1 MAYDWLKGVA
11 DEYDTIVIGS
21 GLGGLT
27 GANVLAKAG
36 HRVLLLEHHYQFGGL
51 ATWFTR
57 KGGHIF
63 DISLH
68 GFPSGM
74 IKSCRK
80 YWTKEIA
87 DSIVQLRD
95 IRFVNPQMDVW
106 TTFTRDDYTRVL
118 VEQFRIERP
127 KVEEFF
133 AYLRSMNYYDNN
145 PETTR
150 ELFNRFFP
158 GRDDVH
164 RLLME
169 PIAYANGSTLDDPAI
184 TYGIVFSNF
193 MGAGVYTFRGGSDLL
208 IEKMVEELKR
218 NGVECRKRV
227 LVDRILVEERDGR
240 KVAAGIVAKNGRVIR
255 AKAILSN
262 ANIKNTIF
270 RLAGE
275 DAFPP
280 EFVEAAR
287 AVRINSS
294 SCQVYLGI
302 RKGESIPHIGDLVFT
317 SDAPMFS
324 SEELTDFHTSS
335 RTFSVYYPDTRPGSD
350 RYTVVVSL
358 NGRYPD
364 WSKLT
369 ESEYANHKNRLIEES
384 IVALERFIPG
394 VRTKIDWTE
403 AATPRTI
410 ERYTTH
416 LGGTSFGT
424 KFEGL
429 KVSMD
434 LSDKLPGL
442 YHAGSV
448 GIIMSGWLG
457 TINYGV
463 ITANKIDKFLFA
475 EKQRAA
481 PVAAASLTPANPLM
495 PSVTDLIPHRPPF
508 LFVDEIVSEGP
519 DTLVARRTWRADE
532 DFYRGHYPGAP
543 ITPGVLLCEAV
554 FQTGALFMARQAQA
568 AGTGSASG
576 VPLLAKISD
585 VRFRNPVYP
594 GDTITIEVKRK
605 EVLGGFTMMSG
616 TVKAGEKRILT
627 VEFAVAWKTP
637 EGSAPKAP

>member
-11 DEYDTIVIGS
+11 DEYDVIVIGS

-68 GFPSGM
+68 GFPVGM

-80 YWTKEIA
+80 YWTQEIA
-87 DSIVQLRD
+87 DSIVQLKD

-106 TTFTRDDYTRVL
+106 TTFTRTDYTRVL
-118 VEQFRIERP
+118 VEQFGLDRTH
-127 KVEEFF
+127 VEKFYD
-133 AYLRSMNYYDNN
+133 YLRGMNFYDNN
-145 PETTR
+145 PETTG
-150 ELFNRFFP
+150 EMLERFFP
-158 GRDDVH
+158 GRDDVK

-184 TYGIVFSNF
+184 TFGIVFSNF
-193 MGAGVYTFRGGSDLL
+193 MGSGVYTFRGGSDLL
-208 IEKMVEELKR
+208 IEKMVAELKK
-218 NGVECRKRV
+218 NGVEIRKKV
-227 LVDRILVEERDGR
+227 LVEKILVEERDGR
-240 KVAAGIVAKNGRVIR
+240 KVACGIVASSGRVIR
-255 AKAILSN
+255 AKAVLSN
-262 ANIKNTIF
+262 ANIKNTVF

-275 DAFPP
+275 ENFPAD
-280 EFVEAAR
+280 FVAAAK

-317 SDAPMFS
+317 SEAKKFTS
-324 SEELTDFHTSS
+324 TELTDFHTTS

-350 RYTVVVSL
+350 RYTVVVSI
-358 NGRYPD
+358 NGQYPD
-364 WSKLT
+364 WKTL
-369 ESEYANHKNRLIEES
+369 SEEDYEKHKQRLIEES
-384 IVALERFIPG
+384 VVALEKYIPG
-394 VRTKIDWTE
+394 VRAKIDWLE

-416 LGGTSFGT
+416 FGGTSFGT

-429 KVSMD
+429 KVSME
-434 LSDKLPGL
+434 LSEKLPGL

-463 ITANKIDKFLFA
+463 ITANKIDKALFA
-475 EKQRAA
+475 LKQ
-481 PVAAASLTPANPLM
+481 PV
-495 PSVTDLIPHRPPF
+495 
-508 LFVDEIVSEGP
+508 
-519 DTLVARRTWRADE
+519 
-532 DFYRGHYPGAP
+532 
-543 ITPGVLLCEAV
+543 
-554 FQTGALFMARQAQA
+554 
-568 AGTGSASG
+568 SA
-576 VPLLAKISD
+576 
-585 VRFRNPVYP
+585 
-594 GDTITIEVKRK
+594 
-605 EVLGGFTMMSG
+605 
-616 TVKAGEKRILT
+616 
-627 VEFAVAWKTP
+627 
-637 EGSAPKAP
+637 

>member
-1 MAYDWLKGVA
+1 MAYDWLKGIS
-11 DEYDTIVIGS
+11 DDYDVIVIGS

-87 DSIVQLRD
+87 DSIVQLKD

-106 TTFTRDDYTRVL
+106 TTFTREDYTRVL
-118 VEQFRIERP
+118 VEQFRLPRET
-127 KVEEFF
+127 VESFYD
-133 AYLRSMNYYDNN
+133 YLRSMNYYDNN
-145 PETTR
+145 PETTGQ
-150 ELFNRFFP
+150 LFNRFFP
-158 GRDDVH
+158 GRPDVH

-193 MGAGVYTFRGGSDLL
+193 MGSGVFTFRGGSDLL
-208 IEKMVEELKR
+208 IEKMVAELKR

-227 LVDRILVEERDGR
+227 LVERILVEERDGR
-240 KVAAGIVAKNGRVIR
+240 KVVAGVVAKGGRVVR
-255 AKAILSN
+255 ARAVLSN

-270 RLAGE
+270 ALAGE
-275 DAFPP
+275 ANFPVD
-280 EFVEAAR
+280 FVEAAR

-294 SCQVYLGI
+294 SCQVYFGI

-317 SDAPMFS
+317 SAALQFS
-324 SEELTDFHTSS
+324 SEELTDFHTTS
-335 RTFSVYYPDTRPGSD
+335 RTFSVYYPDTRPGSE
-350 RYTVVVSL
+350 RYTIVASL

-364 WSKLT
+364 WKKL
-369 ESEYANHKNRLIEES
+369 SEEDYELHKRRLIEES
-384 IVALERFIPG
+384 LMALERFIPG
-394 VRTKIDWTE
+394 VREKIDWTE

-416 LGGTSFGT
+416 VGGTSFGT

-429 KVSMD
+429 KVSME

-463 ITANKIDKFLFA
+463 ITSNKIDKYLFGLKA
-475 EKQRAA
+475 AGQPA
-481 PVAAASLTPANPLM
+481 PVAA
-495 PSVTDLIPHRPPF
+495 
-508 LFVDEIVSEGP
+508 G
-519 DTLVARRTWRADE
+519 
-532 DFYRGHYPGAP
+532 
-543 ITPGVLLCEAV
+543 
-554 FQTGALFMARQAQA
+554 
-568 AGTGSASG
+568 
-576 VPLLAKISD
+576 
-585 VRFRNPVYP
+585 
-594 GDTITIEVKRK
+594 
-605 EVLGGFTMMSG
+605 
-616 TVKAGEKRILT
+616 
-627 VEFAVAWKTP
+627 
-637 EGSAPKAP
+637 

>member
-11 DEYDTIVIGS
+11 DEYDVIVIGS

-68 GFPSGM
+68 GFPVGM

-87 DSIVQLRD
+87 DAIVPLKD

-106 TTFTRDDYTRVL
+106 TTFTREDYTRVL
-118 VEQFRIERP
+118 VEKFGLDRAQ
-127 KVEEFF
+127 VEGFYV
-133 AYLRSMNYYDNN
+133 YLRGMNFYDNN
-145 PETTR
+145 PETTGQML
-150 ELFNRFFP
+150 ERFFP
-158 GRDDVH
+158 GRDDVK
-164 RLLME
+164 RLLLE

-208 IEKMVEELKR
+208 IEKMIAELKR
-218 NGVECRKRV
+218 NGVEVRKKV
-227 LVDRILVEERDGR
+227 LVEKVLVEERGGQ
-240 KVAAGIVAKNGRVIR
+240 KVACGIVAGNGRVIR
-255 AKAILSN
+255 AKAVLSN
-262 ANIKNTIF
+262 ANIMNTVF
-270 RLAGE
+270 RLGKE
-275 DAFPP
+275 ENFPA
-280 EFVEAAR
+280 EYVAAAR

-317 SDAPMFS
+317 SENPKFS
-324 SEELTDFHTSS
+324 SAELTDFHTTS
-335 RTFSVYYPDTRPGSD
+335 RTFSVYYPETRPGSD

-358 NGRYPD
+358 NGLYGD
-364 WSKLT
+364 WKKLSD
-369 ESEYANHKNRLIEES
+369 EDYEREKQRLIEES
-384 IVALERFIPG
+384 LHALERFIPG
-394 VRTKIDWTE
+394 VRAKIDWME

-416 LGGTSFGT
+416 MAGTSFGT

-434 LSDKLPGL
+434 LSEKLPGL

-463 ITANKIDKFLFA
+463 IVANKIDKALFVQ
-475 EKQRAA
+475 KQSAPAARAA
-481 PVAAASLTPANPLM
+481 S
-495 PSVTDLIPHRPPF
+495 
-508 LFVDEIVSEGP
+508 
-519 DTLVARRTWRADE
+519 
-532 DFYRGHYPGAP
+532 
-543 ITPGVLLCEAV
+543 
-554 FQTGALFMARQAQA
+554 
-568 AGTGSASG
+568 
-576 VPLLAKISD
+576 
-585 VRFRNPVYP
+585 
-594 GDTITIEVKRK
+594 
-605 EVLGGFTMMSG
+605 
-616 TVKAGEKRILT
+616 
-627 VEFAVAWKTP
+627 
-637 EGSAPKAP
+637 

>member
-11 DEYDTIVIGS
+11 DEYDVIVIGS

-68 GFPSGM
+68 GFPVGM
-74 IKSCRK
+74 VKSCRK

-87 DSIVQLRD
+87 DAIVPLKD

-106 TTFTRDDYTRVL
+106 TTFTREDYTRVL
-118 VEQFRIERP
+118 VEKFHLDP
-127 KVEEFF
+127 ALVEKF
-133 AYLRSMNYYDNN
+133 YDHLRAMNFYDHN
-145 PETTR
+145 PETTGAMF
-150 ELFNRFFP
+150 ERFFP
-158 GRDDVH
+158 GRGDVH

-169 PIAYANGSTLDDPAI
+169 PIAYANGSTTDDPAI

-193 MGAGVYTFRGGSDLL
+193 MGAGVYTFRGGSDVL
-208 IEKMVEELKR
+208 IEKMVTELKK
-218 NGVECRKRV
+218 NGVECRKKV
-227 LVDRILVEERDGR
+227 LVEKILIEERDGR
-240 KVAAGIVAKNGRVIR
+240 KVAAGIVAKGGRIIR
-255 AKAILSN
+255 AKAVLSN
-262 ANIKNTIF
+262 ASIKNTVL

-275 DAFPP
+275 ESFLPAQADYL
-280 EFVEAAR
+280 AAAQ
-287 AVRINSS
+287 AVRINHS

-317 SDAPMFS
+317 SANPTFS
-324 SEELTDFHTSS
+324 SAELTDFHTTS

-358 NGRYPD
+358 NSNHAD
-364 WSKLT
+364 WTKL
-369 ESEYANHKNRLIEES
+369 SEEDYAREKQRLIDES
-384 IVALERFIPG
+384 VAALERYIPG
-394 VRTKIDWTE
+394 VRAKIDWME

-429 KVSMD
+429 KVSME
-434 LSDKLPGL
+434 LSEKLPGL
-442 YHAGSV
+442 FHVGSV

-463 ITANKIDKFLFA
+463 IVANKIDKHLFGL
-475 EKQRAA
+475 K
-481 PVAAASLTPANPLM
+481 
-495 PSVTDLIPHRPPF
+495 
-508 LFVDEIVSEGP
+508 
-519 DTLVARRTWRADE
+519 
-532 DFYRGHYPGAP
+532 
-543 ITPGVLLCEAV
+543 
-554 FQTGALFMARQAQA
+554 QA
-568 AGTGSASG
+568 AGR
-576 VPLLAKISD
+576 P
-585 VRFRNPVYP
+585 
-594 GDTITIEVKRK
+594 
-605 EVLGGFTMMSG
+605 
-616 TVKAGEKRILT
+616 
-627 VEFAVAWKTP
+627 
-637 EGSAPKAP
+637 AP

>member
-11 DEYDTIVIGS
+11 DEYDVIVIGS

-68 GFPSGM
+68 GFPVGM

-87 DSIVQLRD
+87 DSIVQLKD

-106 TTFTRDDYTRVL
+106 TTFTREDYTRVL
-118 VEQFRIERP
+118 VDNFKLDRAQ
-127 KVEEFF
+127 VEKF
-133 AYLRSMNYYDNN
+133 YDHLRGMNFYDNN
-145 PETTR
+145 PETTGQML
-150 ELFNRFFP
+150 ERFFP
-158 GRDDVH
+158 GRDDVK

-208 IEKMVEELKR
+208 IEKMTGELRR
-218 NGVECRKRV
+218 NGVELRKKV
-227 LVDRILVEERDGR
+227 MVERIFVEERDGR
-240 KVAAGIVAKNGRVIR
+240 KVAAGIVARGGRVIR
-255 AKAILSN
+255 AKAVLSN
-262 ANIKNTIF
+262 ANIKNTVL

-275 DAFPP
+275 ENFPADYVDAT
-280 EFVEAAR
+280 R

-317 SDAPMFS
+317 SENPTFS
-324 SEELTDFHTSS
+324 SHELTHFRTTS
-335 RTFSVYYPDTRPGSD
+335 RTFSVYYPETRPGSD
-350 RYTVVVSL
+350 RYTVVASL
-358 NGRYPD
+358 NGQYGD
-364 WSKLT
+364 WAKLW
-369 ESEYANHKNRLIEES
+369 EEEYAREKQRLIDES
-384 IVALERFIPG
+384 IAALERFIPG
-394 VRTKIDWTE
+394 VRAKIDWME

-410 ERYTTH
+410 EYYTTH
-416 LGGTSFGT
+416 MGGTSFGT

-429 KVSMD
+429 KVSME
-434 LSDKLPGL
+434 LPDKLPGL

-463 ITANKIDKFLFA
+463 IVANRIDK
-475 EKQRAA
+475 
-481 PVAAASLTPANPLM
+481 
-495 PSVTDLIPHRPPF
+495 D
-508 LFVDEIVSEGP
+508 LFV
-519 DTLVARRTWRADE
+519 RRKAAE
-532 DFYRGHYPGAP
+532 
-543 ITPGVLLCEAV
+543 
-554 FQTGALFMARQAQA
+554 A
-568 AGTGSASG
+568 AGT
-576 VPLLAKISD
+576 
-585 VRFRNPVYP
+585 
-594 GDTITIEVKRK
+594 
-605 EVLGGFTMMSG
+605 
-616 TVKAGEKRILT
+616 
-627 VEFAVAWKTP
+627 
-637 EGSAPKAP
+637 

>member
-11 DEYDTIVIGS
+11 DEYDVIVIGS

-36 HRVLLLEHHYQFGGL
+36 HRVLLVEHHYQYGGL

-68 GFPSGM
+68 GFPVGM

-80 YWTKEIA
+80 YWTREIA
-87 DSIVQLRD
+87 DSIVQLKD

-106 TTFTRDDYTRVL
+106 TTFTREDYTRVL
-118 VEQFRIERP
+118 VEQFGLEREH
-127 KVEEFF
+127 VEKFYE
-133 AYLRSMNYYDNN
+133 YLRGMNFYDNN
-145 PETTR
+145 TETTG
-150 ELFNRFFP
+150 EMLERFFP
-158 GRDDVH
+158 GRSDVK

-193 MGAGVYTFRGGSDLL
+193 MGSGVYTFRGGSDLL
-208 IEKMVEELKR
+208 IEKMTDELRK
-218 NGVECRKRV
+218 NGVELRKKV
-227 LVDRILVEERDGR
+227 LVERILVEDRGGT
-240 KVAAGIVAKNGRVIR
+240 KVACGIVAKGGRVIR
-255 AKAILSN
+255 AKAVLSN

-270 RLAGE
+270 RLAGAE
-275 DAFPP
+275 NFSSGY
-280 EFVEAAR
+280 AAAAN

-317 SDAPMFS
+317 SESPKFS
-324 SEELTDFHTSS
+324 STELTNRHTTS

-350 RYTVVVSL
+350 RYTVVASI
-358 NGRYPD
+358 NG
-364 WSKLT
+364 
-369 ESEYANHKNRLIEES
+369 EYADWNGLSDAEYAAEKERLVEES
-384 IVALERFIPG
+384 ITALERYIPG
-394 VRTKIDWTE
+394 VRALIDWKE

-416 LGGTSFGT
+416 FGGTSFGT

-434 LSDKLPGL
+434 LSEQLPGL

-463 ITANKIDKFLFA
+463 ITANKVDRYVCA
-475 EKQRAA
+475 QREGRAA
-481 PVAAASLTPANPLM
+481 
-495 PSVTDLIPHRPPF
+495 
-508 LFVDEIVSEGP
+508 
-519 DTLVARRTWRADE
+519 
-532 DFYRGHYPGAP
+532 
-543 ITPGVLLCEAV
+543 
-554 FQTGALFMARQAQA
+554 
-568 AGTGSASG
+568 
-576 VPLLAKISD
+576 
-585 VRFRNPVYP
+585 
-594 GDTITIEVKRK
+594 
-605 EVLGGFTMMSG
+605 
-616 TVKAGEKRILT
+616 
-627 VEFAVAWKTP
+627 
-637 EGSAPKAP
+637 

>member
-11 DEYDTIVIGS
+11 DEYDVIVIGS

-68 GFPSGM
+68 GFPVGM
-74 IKSCRK
+74 VKSCRK
-80 YWTKEIA
+80 YWTKEISDA
-87 DSIVQLRD
+87 IVPLKD

-106 TTFTRDDYTRVL
+106 TTFTREDYTRVL
-118 VEQFRIERP
+118 VEKFGLERAH
-127 KVEEFF
+127 VEKF
-133 AYLRSMNYYDNN
+133 YDHLRSMNFYDNN
-145 PETTR
+145 SETTGTML
-150 ELFNRFFP
+150 ERFFP
-158 GRDDVH
+158 GRDDVK

-193 MGAGVYTFRGGSDLL
+193 MGSGVYTFRGGSDDL
-208 IEKMVEELKR
+208 IDKMAAELRR
-218 NGVECRKRV
+218 NGVELRKKV
-227 LVDRILVEERDGR
+227 LVERILVEERDGQ
-240 KVAAGIVAKNGRVIR
+240 KVACGVVAGNGRIIR
-255 AKAILSN
+255 AKAVLSN

-270 RLAGE
+270 RLGGE
-275 DAFPP
+275 ANFPADYLA
-280 EFVEAAR
+280 AAR

-317 SDAPMFS
+317 SENPHFS
-324 SEELTDFHTSS
+324 SGELTDFHTTS
-335 RTFSVYYPDTRPGSD
+335 RTFSVYYPETRPGSD

-358 NGRYPD
+358 NGQYGD
-364 WSKLT
+364 WQKLD
-369 ESEYANHKNRLIEES
+369 EAAYAREKQRLIDES
-384 IVALERFIPG
+384 VTALEKYIPG
-394 VRTKIDWTE
+394 VRAKIDWME

-410 ERYTTH
+410 ERYTQH
-416 LGGTSFGT
+416 FSGTSFGT

-434 LSDKLPGL
+434 LPEKLPGL

-463 ITANKIDKFLFA
+463 IVANKIDKALFA
-475 EKQRAA
+475 LKRAA
-481 PVAAASLTPANPLM
+481 PTAA
-495 PSVTDLIPHRPPF
+495 
-508 LFVDEIVSEGP
+508 
-519 DTLVARRTWRADE
+519 
-532 DFYRGHYPGAP
+532 
-543 ITPGVLLCEAV
+543 
-554 FQTGALFMARQAQA
+554 
-568 AGTGSASG
+568 
-576 VPLLAKISD
+576 
-585 VRFRNPVYP
+585 
-594 GDTITIEVKRK
+594 
-605 EVLGGFTMMSG
+605 
-616 TVKAGEKRILT
+616 
-627 VEFAVAWKTP
+627 
-637 EGSAPKAP
+637 

>member
-11 DEYDTIVIGS
+11 DDYDVIVIGS

-87 DSIVQLRD
+87 DAIVQLKD
-95 IRFVNPQMDVW
+95 VRFVNPQMDVW

-118 VEQFRIERP
+118 VEQFQVPRETVER
-127 KVEEFF
+127 FYD
-133 AYLRSMNYYDNN
+133 YLRSMNYYDNN

-150 ELFNRFFP
+150 ELFERFFP
-158 GRDDVH
+158 GRGDVH

-193 MGAGVYTFRGGSDLL
+193 MGSGVFTFRGGSDLL
-208 IEKMVEELKR
+208 IEKMVAELRR

-227 LVDRILVEERDGR
+227 LVERILVEEREGR
-240 KVAAGIVAKNGRVIR
+240 RVVAGIVAKGGRVIR
-255 AKAILSN
+255 ARAVLSN
-262 ANIKNTIF
+262 ASIKNTIL
-270 RLAGE
+270 RLTGE
-275 DAFPP
+275 EQFAPDY
-280 EFVEAAR
+280 VAAAK

-302 RKGESIPHIGDLVFT
+302 RKGETIPHIGDLVFT
-317 SDAPMFS
+317 SSAPTFS
-324 SEELTDFHTSS
+324 SDELTDFHTTS
-335 RTFSVYYPDTRPGSD
+335 RTFSVYYPDTRPGSE
-350 RYTVVVSL
+350 RYTVVASL

-364 WSKLT
+364 WATL
-369 ESEYANHKNRLIEES
+369 SEEDYERHKQRLIEES
-384 IVALERFIPG
+384 LVALERFIPG
-394 VRTKIDWTE
+394 IRERVDWTE

-434 LSDKLPGL
+434 LPDQLPGL
-442 YHAGSV
+442 FHAGSV

-463 ITANKIDKFLFA
+463 IVANRIDKALHA
-475 EKQRAA
+475 EKRAA
-481 PVAAASLTPANPLM
+481 
-495 PSVTDLIPHRPPF
+495 
-508 LFVDEIVSEGP
+508 
-519 DTLVARRTWRADE
+519 
-532 DFYRGHYPGAP
+532 
-543 ITPGVLLCEAV
+543 
-554 FQTGALFMARQAQA
+554 AL
-568 AGTGSASG
+568 
-576 VPLLAKISD
+576 
-585 VRFRNPVYP
+585 
-594 GDTITIEVKRK
+594 
-605 EVLGGFTMMSG
+605 
-616 TVKAGEKRILT
+616 
-627 VEFAVAWKTP
+627 
-637 EGSAPKAP
+637 

>member
-11 DEYDTIVIGS
+11 DDYDVIVVGS

-27 GANVLAKAG
+27 GANVLAKAD
-36 HRVLLLEHHYQFGGL
+36 HRVLLLEHHYQYGGL

-87 DSIVQLRD
+87 ESIVPLKD

-106 TTFTRDDYTRVL
+106 TSFTREDYTRVL
-118 VEQFRIERP
+118 VEQFGLARER
-127 KVEEFF
+127 VEKFYD
-133 AYLRSMNYYDNN
+133 YLRSMNYYDNN

-150 ELFNRFFP
+150 QLFDRFFP

-169 PIAYANGSTLDDPAI
+169 PIAYANGSTWDDPAI

-193 MGAGVYTFRGGSDLL
+193 MGAGVFTFRGGSDLL
-208 IEKMVEELKR
+208 IAKMVAELQR

-227 LVDRILVEERDGR
+227 LVERILVEERDGK
-240 KVAAGIVAKNGRVIR
+240 KVAVGIVAKGGRVIR

-262 ANIKNTIF
+262 ANIKNTVL

-275 DAFPP
+275 ENFPADYVA
-280 EFVEAAR
+280 EAR

-294 SCQVYLGI
+294 SCQVYFGI

-317 SDAPMFS
+317 SAAPTFS
-324 SEELTDFHTSS
+324 SAELTDFHTTS
-335 RTFSVYYPDTRPGSD
+335 RTFSLYYPDTRPGTN

-358 NGRYPD
+358 NGQYPD
-364 WSKLT
+364 WNEL
-369 ESEYANHKNRLIEES
+369 SEEDYDRHKRRLIEES
-384 IVALERFIPG
+384 LVALEKFIPD
-394 VRTKIDWTE
+394 VRGKIDWME

-416 LGGTSFGT
+416 MAGTSFGT

-429 KVSMD
+429 KVSME
-434 LSDKLPGL
+434 LPEKLHGL

-463 ITANKIDKFLFA
+463 ITANKIDKQLFA
-475 EKQRAA
+475 E
-481 PVAAASLTPANPLM
+481 
-495 PSVTDLIPHRPPF
+495 RPPSAA
-508 LFVDEIVSEGP
+508 VVS
-519 DTLVARRTWRADE
+519 R
-532 DFYRGHYPGAP
+532 
-543 ITPGVLLCEAV
+543 
-554 FQTGALFMARQAQA
+554 
-568 AGTGSASG
+568 
-576 VPLLAKISD
+576 
-585 VRFRNPVYP
+585 
-594 GDTITIEVKRK
+594 
-605 EVLGGFTMMSG
+605 
-616 TVKAGEKRILT
+616 
-627 VEFAVAWKTP
+627 
-637 EGSAPKAP
+637 